1 MRNSL
6 NNINCFAVRT
16 TDICPVSCFRF
27 NTRDSDG
34 VVVDENRAS
43 CIMPTFT
50 EAEGWVDFEVSLNG
64 GPYYWKGMFYVGK
77 VYIKRK
83 IIHIS

>member
-1 MRNSL
+1 MFLLIS
-6 NNINCFAVRT
+6 
-16 TDICPVSCFRF
+16 PRF

-34 VVVDENRAS
+34 VVIDENRAS

-77 VYIKRK
+77 LVSEKQFLIFSKKKYCRNSSK
-83 IIHIS
+83 